1 MTPSPFHRNPLLLA
15 AGWLATLILLA
26 AAPASAQMRLTGTV
40 LDAGGGAGLAG
51 VNVAVEGSMT
61 GAVTSDDGTF
71 AIEVAGLPVTLVVS
85 HVGYETS
92 RVVVRESGD
101 LKVVLRAAAVEV
113 EDLVVVGSRFVPR
126 TAISSPVPVDNIGA
140 GELASTGQ
148 PSVDKALTYT
158 VPAYNS
164 TQQTISDATAHFDPA
179 DLRGLGP
186 SRTLVL
192 INGKRKNP
200 SSLVYINDT
209 PGKGEV
215 GVDMKSIPAAA
226 VKRVEVLRDGAAAQ
240 YGSDAIAGVINVIL
254 EDEPEGT
261 EVRLVTG
268 LMDEGDGGFRGYE
281 LSTGLQ
287 LGQDGFLRLSHGFH
301 DQDETNRAPE
311 PCASGADLDTCD
323 GLFGGLLGLVDT
335 DEERAWIRDNPDL
348 GMRVGLPNTTS
359 SDLFYNTGM
368 TLSEQSEIYS
378 YGGLQYRNGISYALY
393 RNPYWIPDPHYI
405 HHDPGEPYGG
415 FHPTFETDIFDRT
428 LSVGAR
434 GRRADWDFDLSNTSG
449 SNSVDYT
456 VRRSLNTD
464 LGAESPTT
472 FRTGGYGF
480 SHNVSNLDMAR
491 RMGGATLAMGAEFR
505 TENFRA
511 EAGEEPSYVGSGT
524 QSFPGLQPQNEADVN
539 RHNVGIYA
547 DVNYDLT
554 SRVLLGAAAR
564 LENYGDFGDNLSWKL
579 NGRCGFLKERGSLRA
594 SVSTGFRAPSLHQL
608 YLSNIQTLIS
618 GGTVSNQGTFN
629 NESPVLRALK
639 VPRLEEEKSFN
650 LSAGL
655 ALRPLDAVFL
665 SLDVYQ
671 VDVDD
676 RIVYS
681 SSIASA
687 DTSTTVGAILG
698 QYDITS
704 LKFFT
709 NAVDTRT
716 RGVDLVASWARALG
730 RGLIDVDLAAHFFE
744 TEIRGGI
751 TTPAPIAEAG
761 FEIFDRKE
769 QSRILTA
776 RPKSKI
782 LLRAAYRRGALS
794 ATLNNSR
801 FGAVT
806 WQHAA
811 DPAMDQTFDPRIVT
825 DLNVEYRLNETVRFG
840 AGLNNLLNV
849 YPEKIDNK
857 GDVLTDLG
865 GRFQYPWE
873 VNQFGFNGRTGT
885 VRLRIRF

>member
-1 MTPSPFHRNPLLLA
+1 MADISRIFPVPAAWLLTALVLFTHSQGSAQMTLSGTVLNAEGFGLA
-15 AGWLATLILLA
+15 GANVAIEGTMTGTITDADGAFTIEADGLPATLI
-26 AAPASAQMRLTGTV
+26 
-40 LDAGGGAGLAG
+40 
-51 VNVAVEGSMT
+51 
-61 GAVTSDDGTF
+61 
-71 AIEVAGLPVTLVVS
+71 VS
-85 HVGYETS
+85 YVGYETS
-92 RVVVRESGD
+92 RVAVSGIVAIE
-101 LKVVLRAAAVEV
+101 VVLHPVSVEV
-113 EDLVVVGSRFVPR
+113 EALLIVGSRFVPR

-140 GELASTGQ
+140 ADLSSTGQ

-226 VKRVEVLRDGAAAQ
+226 VKRVEVLRDGAAAH
-240 YGSDAIAGVINVIL
+240 YGSDAIAGVVNVIL
-254 EDEPEGT
+254 EDDPEGT
-261 EVRLVTG
+261 EVQLVSG

-281 LSTGLQ
+281 LSTGFK
-287 LGQDGFLRLSHGFH
+287 LGGDGFLRLSHGFR
-301 DQDETNRAPE
+301 DQDETNRTPE
-311 PCASGADLDTCD
+311 PCASGADLDICD

-335 DEERAWIRDNPDL
+335 DEERAWVRDNPDL

-359 SDLFYNTGM
+359 SDLFYNAGLP
-368 TLSEQSEIYS
+368 LSAQSEIYS

-393 RNPYWIPDPHYI
+393 RTPYWIPDPHFI
-405 HHDPGEPYGG
+405 HHDEGETYAG
-415 FHPTFETDIFDRT
+415 FHPTFESDIFDRT
-428 LSVGAR
+428 LALGAR
-434 GRRADWDFDLSNTSG
+434 GTRADWDFDISNTSG

-464 LGAESPTT
+464 MGAESPTT
-472 FRTGGYGF
+472 FRPGGYSF
-480 SHNVSNLDMAR
+480 SHNVSNLDVAR
-491 RMGGATLAMGAEFR
+491 RIGAATLAIGAEFR
-505 TENFRA
+505 TENFQA
-511 EAGEEPSYVGSGT
+511 IAGEEPSYIGSGT
-524 QSFPGLQPQNEADVN
+524 QSFPGLQPQNEVDVN
-539 RHNVGIYA
+539 RHNVGVYA

-554 SRVLLGAAAR
+554 ARLLLGGAAR

-579 NGRCGFLKERGSLRA
+579 NGRYGFMENRGSVRA

-639 VPRLEEEKSFN
+639 VPRLEDEKSFN

-655 ALRPLDAVFL
+655 ALRPLNSVFL
-665 SLDVYQ
+665 SLDLYQ

-681 SSIASA
+681 SSIASQ
-687 DTSTTVGAILG
+687 DTTTTVGAILG

-716 RGVDLVASWARALG
+716 RGVDLVASWAGAAG
-730 RGLIDVDLAAHFFE
+730 AGLVDVDLAAHFFD
-744 TEIRGGI
+744 TEIRGAI
-751 TTPAPIAEAG
+751 TTPAPIAGAG
-761 FEIFDRKE
+761 VDIFDRKE
-769 QSRILTA
+769 QSRILSA
-776 RPKSKI
+776 RPQSKI
-782 LLRAAYRRGALS
+782 LLRTTYTRGSLS
-794 ATLNNSR
+794 ATLNNAR
-801 FGAVT
+801 FGTVT
-806 WQHAA
+806 WQHAS
-811 DPAMDQTFDPRIVT
+811 DPARDQTFAARLVT
-825 DLNVEYRLNETVRFG
+825 DLNVEYRLNQTIRFG
-840 AGLNNLLNV
+840 AGVNNLLNV

-873 VNQFGFNGRTGT
+873 VNQFGFNGVIAA
-885 VRLRIRF
+885 VRLGLSC

>member
-1 MTPSPFHRNPLLLA
+1 MADIFRIFPVPAAWLLTALLLFTHSQGSA
-15 AGWLATLILLA
+15 QMTLSGTVLNAEGFGLAGANVAIEGTMTGTITDADGAFTIEADGLPATLI
-26 AAPASAQMRLTGTV
+26 
-40 LDAGGGAGLAG
+40 
-51 VNVAVEGSMT
+51 
-61 GAVTSDDGTF
+61 
-71 AIEVAGLPVTLVVS
+71 VS
-85 HVGYETS
+85 YVGYETS
-92 RVVVRESGD
+92 LVAVSENVAIE
-101 LKVVLRAAAVEV
+101 VVLHPVSVEV
-113 EDLVVVGSRFVPR
+113 EALLIVGSRFVPR

-140 GELASTGQ
+140 ADLSSTGQ

-226 VKRVEVLRDGAAAQ
+226 VQRVEVLRDGAAAH
-240 YGSDAIAGVINVIL
+240 YGSDAIAGVVNVIL
-254 EDEPEGT
+254 EDDPEGT
-261 EVRLVTG
+261 EVQLVSG

-281 LSTGLQ
+281 LSTGFK
-287 LGQDGFLRLSHGFH
+287 LGGDGFLRLSHGFR

-311 PCASGADLDTCD
+311 PCASGADLDICD

-335 DEERAWIRDNPDL
+335 DEERAWVRDNPDL

-359 SDLFYNTGM
+359 SDLFYNAGLP
-368 TLSEQSEIYS
+368 LSAQSEIYS

-393 RNPYWIPDPHYI
+393 RTPYWIPDPHFI
-405 HHDPGEPYGG
+405 HHDEGETYAG
-415 FHPTFETDIFDRT
+415 FHPTFESDIFDRT
-428 LSVGAR
+428 LALGAR
-434 GRRADWDFDLSNTSG
+434 GTRADWDFDISNTSG

-464 LGAESPTT
+464 MGAESPTT
-472 FRTGGYGF
+472 FRPGGYSF
-480 SHNVSNLDMAR
+480 SHNV
-491 RMGGATLAMGAEFR
+491 G
-505 TENFRA
+505 
-511 EAGEEPSYVGSGT
+511 V
-524 QSFPGLQPQNEADVN
+524 
-539 RHNVGIYA
+539 YA

-554 SRVLLGAAAR
+554 ARLLLGGAAR

-579 NGRCGFLKERGSLRA
+579 NGRYGFMENRGSVRA

-639 VPRLEEEKSFN
+639 VPRLEDEKSFN

-655 ALRPLDAVFL
+655 ALRPLNSVFL
-665 SLDVYQ
+665 SLDLYQ

-681 SSIASA
+681 SSIASQ
-687 DTSTTVGAILG
+687 DTTTTVGAILG

-716 RGVDLVASWARALG
+716 RGVDLVASWAGAAG
-730 RGLIDVDLAAHFFE
+730 AGLVDVDLAAHFFD
-744 TEIRGGI
+744 TEIRGAI
-751 TTPAPIAEAG
+751 TTPAPIAGAG
-761 FEIFDRKE
+761 VDIFDRKE
-769 QSRILTA
+769 QSRILSA
-776 RPKSKI
+776 RPQSKI
-782 LLRAAYRRGALS
+782 LLRTTYTRGSLS
-794 ATLNNSR
+794 ATLNNAR
-801 FGAVT
+801 FGTVT
-806 WQHAA
+806 WQHAS
-811 DPAMDQTFDPRIVT
+811 DPARDQTFAARLVT
-825 DLNVEYRLNETVRFG
+825 DLNVEYRLNQTIRFG
-840 AGLNNLLNV
+840 AGVNNLLNV

-873 VNQFGFNGRTGT
+873 VNQFGFNGVIAA
-885 VRLRIRF
+885 VRLGLSC

>member
-1 MTPSPFHRNPLLLA
+1 MFNGFAHRIWSAHVACFLSALLLFSNA
-15 AGWLATLILLA
+15 QG
-26 AAPASAQMRLTGTV
+26 SAQVTLSGTV
-40 LDAGGGAGLAG
+40 LDADGGMGLSGANIEVGDAMIG
-51 VNVAVEGSMT
+51 TITDA
-61 GAVTSDDGTF
+61 DGTF
-71 AIEVAGLPVTLVVS
+71 RVEVDRLPVTLIVS
-85 HVGYETS
+85 HIGYETN
-92 RVVVRESGD
+92 RVVVSENVPVEVMLHAVS
-101 LKVVLRAAAVEV
+101 VEV
-113 EDLVVVGSRFVPR
+113 EDLLIVGSRFVPR
-126 TAISSPVPVDNIGA
+126 TAISSPVPIDNIGA
-140 GELASTGQ
+140 AELAGTGQ

-215 GVDMKSIPAAA
+215 GVDMKSIPTAA

-240 YGSDAIAGVINVIL
+240 YGSDAIAGVVNVIL
-254 EDEPEGT
+254 DDEPEGT
-261 EVRLVTG
+261 EVELVSG

-281 LSTGLQ
+281 LSTGFK
-287 LGQDGFLRLSHGFH
+287 LGGEGFLRVSHGFR
-301 DQDETNRAPE
+301 DQDETNRAPS
-311 PCASGADLDTCD
+311 PGRDD
-323 GLFGGLLGLVDT
+323 LFGVGP
-335 DEERAWIRDNPDL
+335 DEPWIQANPDL

-359 SDLFYNTGM
+359 SDLFYNAGM

-393 RNPYWIPDPHYI
+393 RTPYWIPDPHNI
-405 HHDPGEPYGG
+405 HHDAGEPYGG
-415 FHPTFETDIFDRT
+415 FHPTFESDIFDRT

-434 GRRADWDFDLSNTSG
+434 GTRGEWDFDISNTSG

-464 LGAESPTT
+464 MGAESPTT

-480 SHNVSNLDMAR
+480 SHNVSNLDIAR
-491 RMGGATLAMGAEFR
+491 RIGGATLAMGAEFR

-511 EAGEEPSYVGSGT
+511 EAGEESSYIGSGT
-524 QSFPGLQPQNEADVN
+524 QSFPGLQPQNEVDVN

-554 SRVLLGAAAR
+554 EQLLLGGAAR

-579 NGRCGFLKERGSLRA
+579 NGRYGFVEERGALRA

-608 YLSNIQTLIS
+608 YLSNIQTLLS

-639 VPRLEEEKSFN
+639 VPQLEEEKSFN
-650 LSAGL
+650 VTAGV
-655 ALRPLDAVFL
+655 ALRPLKSVFL

-681 SSIASA
+681 SSIASS
-687 DTSTTVGAILG
+687 DTSSTVGAILG

-716 RGVDLVASWARALG
+716 RGVDVVASYATAVG
-730 RGLIDVDLAAHFFE
+730 RGLVDVDLAAHFFE
-744 TEIRGGI
+744 TDIRGQI
-751 TTPAPIAEAG
+751 STPAPIADAG
-761 FEIFDRKE
+761 VEIFDRKE

-782 LLRAAYRRGALS
+782 LLRTTYTRGALS
-794 ATLNNSR
+794 ATLNNAR

-806 WQHAA
+806 WQHAD
-811 DPAMDQTFDPRIVT
+811 DPTKDQTFDPRIIT
-825 DLNVEYRLNETVRFG
+825 DLNVEYRLNETVRLG
-840 AGLNNLLNV
+840 AGVNNLLNV

-873 VNQFGFNGRTGT
+873 VNQFGFNGMTGA
-885 VRLRIRF
+885 VRLRLGF